1 MTHAML
7 KKLYKIDEM
16 IMIIINFEM
25 IVGESMKYC
34 SIHRRHEE
42 LLKGP

>member
-7 KKLYKIDEM
+7 KKLYKIDE
-16 IMIIINFEM
+16 MIIINFEM